1 MTQAQP
7 SGERRRDNTD
17 AAVRLDG
24 ITKRFPGGVIANDNV
39 DFTVER
45 GTVHALVGE
54 NGAGKT
60 TLMNILYGLYS
71 PTAGSI
77 HVDGTE
83 RQFAGPEDAIDA
95 GIGMIHQHFM
105 LVDTMTVAE
114 NLVLGEEPTKWFGL
128 RTDRQAAIEQTRALA
143 NQYGF
148 DIDPTA
154 SIKDIS
160 VGEQQRVEI
169 LKALY
174 RGADT
179 LILDE
184 PTAVLTPQEVE
195 TLLEV
200 LDELIKQDKTVIFI
214 THKLDEALRAA
225 DRISVLRDGELV
237 ATVPAAETT
246 REELAS
252 MMVGREVLFDVDK
265 AAVATGAQTLTVEN
279 LTVTDERDVT
289 AVDDVTFGVQSGEIF
304 GVAGVDGNGQA
315 ELIEAITGLR
325 DPAAGTIYLNDDE
338 ITTASRGERIAAGMS
353 YIAEDRQK
361 RSLVMEY
368 DLTSNALLGGQRLE
382 TFSDGALVDWDRTS
396 DFVDD
401 IVAEYDVRPADPS
414 AAAVSLSGGN
424 QQKLV
429 VGREFE
435 RDPDLV
441 VAAQPTRGVDVGSIE
456 FIHDRLLELRSEGTA
471 VLLVSSKLDEV
482 QRLADRMA
490 VMYDGRFT
498 GIVDPDETTEDE
510 IGLLMT
516 GDRAGQDD
524 ESITEADNEW

>member
-7 SGERRRDNTD
+7 AGTDRRDGTD
-17 AAVRLDG
+17 TAVRLDS
-24 ITKRFPGGVIANDNV
+24 ITKRFPGGVIANDDI
-39 DFTVER
+39 DFAVER

-60 TLMNILYGLYS
+60 TLMNILYGLYE

-83 RQFAGPEDAIDA
+83 QVFDGPEDAIEA

-128 RTDRQAAIEQTRALA
+128 RTDRQAAIEATRELA

-154 SIKDIS
+154 LVSDIS

-195 TLLEV
+195 TLLRV

-225 DRISVLRDGELV
+225 DQISVLRDGALV
-237 ATVPAAETT
+237 STVPADETT

-252 MMVGREVLFDVDK
+252 MMVGRKVLFDVAKSGLDP
-265 AAVATGAQTLTVEN
+265 GSRTLAVEN
-279 LTVTDERDVT
+279 LTVSDDRGVSAVEDVS
-289 AVDDVTFGVQSGEIF
+289 FGVRSGEIF
-304 GVAGVDGNGQA
+304 GVAGVDGNGQS
-315 ELIEAITGLR
+315 ELIEAVTGLR
-325 DPAAGTIYLNDDE
+325 MPEAGTIRLNDDE
-338 ITTASRGERIAAGMS
+338 ITTAPRGERIAAGMS

-368 DLTSNALLGGQRLE
+368 DLTSNALLGGQRLGA
-382 TFSDGALVDWDRTS
+382 FSEGAFIDWDRIGEYAADVVT
-396 DFVDD
+396 
-401 IVAEYDVRPADPS
+401 EYDVRPADPG
-414 AAAVSLSGGN
+414 ADAVSLSGGN

-456 FIHDRLLELRSEGTA
+456 FIHDRLLELRDDGTA
-471 VLLVSSKLDEV
+471 ILLVSSKLEEV
-482 QRLADRMA
+482 LQLADRMA

-498 GIVDPDETTEDE
+498 GIVDPDETTEEE

-516 GDRAGQDD
+516 GDRSGRYE
-524 ESITEADNEW
+524 ESLTE